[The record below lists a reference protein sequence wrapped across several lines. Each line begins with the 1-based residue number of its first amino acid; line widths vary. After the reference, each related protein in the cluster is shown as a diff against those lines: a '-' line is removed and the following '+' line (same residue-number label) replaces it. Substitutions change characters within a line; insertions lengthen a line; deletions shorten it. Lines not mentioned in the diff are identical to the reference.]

1 MFDNEGVATEVLANF
16 ITTGFRVAFQMMQP
30 YAKNL
35 GATLWRKVKADIAC
49 AWGGGSGWQ
58 EQPCSR
64 FSAWSRDRSAWRRFA
79 ADMLVVHQFWID
91 GYKDFNFMRAS
102 AVVKRQ
108 STFMAS

>member
-49 AWGGGSGWQ
+49 AWGGGRAGKSNPVAGLVLGLGIVL
-58 EQPCSR
+58 P
-64 FSAWSRDRSAWRRFA
+64 WRRFA
-79 ADMLVVHQFWID
+79 ADMLAIIAIPMQPN
-91 GYKDFNFMRAS
+91 KAAS
-102 AVVKRQ
+102 AMV
-108 STFMAS
+108 